1 MATTAFKF
9 PDISPELFSF
19 NLGGFEFALRWYA
32 LAYIVGIIIALQI
45 IKFLLSKENL
55 WSFKTPPMAKSQ
67 TDDLITFL
75 ILGIIIGGRSGFV
88 FFYQLEYY
96 LHNPWEIF
104 MVWQGGMSFHGGLIG
119 VILATLWFC
128 HRNSLPVLS
137 VGDLIAVAT
146 PPGIFLGR
154 LSNFVN
160 SELWGRP
167 TEWSFGVVFPGTLAQ
182 SCPGY
187 SEPCAR
193 HASQLYEAGLEGLIL
208 GCIMLWLAVNK
219 KWLTRPGCLIGFF
232 IFAYG
237 LFRFL
242 VEFFRQP
249 DSYFITN
256 ENPLGY
262 LLSSSNLSLTMGQA
276 LSLPMIIFG
285 LLIII
290 LRYKK

>member
-1 MATTAFKF
+1 MASAAITF
-9 PDISPELFSF
+9 PNISPELFSF
-19 NLGGFEFALRWYA
+19 NLGGVEFALRWYA

-45 IKFLLSKENL
+45 IKFLLSRENL
-55 WSFKTPPMAKSQ
+55 WSFKIPPMAKTQ

-75 ILGIIIGGRSGFV
+75 ILGIIIGGRCGFV

-96 LHNPWEIF
+96 LINPWEIF
-104 MVWQGGMSFHGGLIG
+104 MIWQGGMSFHGGLLG
-119 VILATLWFC
+119 VTLATLWFC
-128 HRNSLPVLS
+128 HRNSLSVLS

-160 SELWGRP
+160 NELWGRP
-167 TEWSFGVVFPGTLAQ
+167 TEWSFGVVFPGALAQ
-182 SCPGY
+182 NCPGY

-208 GCIMLWLAVNK
+208 GCIMLWLALGK
-219 KWLTRPGCLIGFF
+219 KWLKRPGCLIGFF

-237 LFRFL
+237 LFRFF

-249 DSYFITN
+249 DPYLITN
-256 ENPLGY
+256 ANPLGY
-262 LLSSSNLSLTMGQA
+262 LFSSNSLSLTMGQA
-276 LSLPMIIFG
+276 LSLPMIAFG
-285 LLIII
+285 LTLI
-290 LRYKK
+290 LVQYKK